1 MEDKRPYMIIKD
13 GYFYTEVY
21 TEMEERDVREW
32 LYKLGLDIGDM
43 YLYNNGTSYRSL
55 KRLDN

>member
-1 MEDKRPYMIIKD
+1 MEDKQPYIIIKD
-13 GYFYTEVY
+13 GYFYKEIY
-21 TEMEERDVREW
+21 TEIEERDVREW

-43 YLYNNGTSYRSL
+43 YLYSNGTSYHSL